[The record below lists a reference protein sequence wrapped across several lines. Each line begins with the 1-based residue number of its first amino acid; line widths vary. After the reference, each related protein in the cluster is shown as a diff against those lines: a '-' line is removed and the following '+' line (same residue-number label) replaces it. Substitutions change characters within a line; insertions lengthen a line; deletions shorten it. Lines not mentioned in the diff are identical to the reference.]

1 MMMMM
6 KYINTIIDNYI
17 VPHEEMLLKRL
28 YSSII
33 GNAMRV
39 MVQLPITVINDIN
52 IYIYIYYDSPTNGI
66 FNLWIRENNKNN
78 NILVILSMTPIAKDS
93 SIIVIY
99 CDAQEDIPN
108 GFISLS
114 ETYYYDIYIYIICM

>member
-1 MMMMM
+1 
-6 KYINTIIDNYI
+6 
-17 VPHEEMLLKRL
+17 
-28 YSSII
+28 
-33 GNAMRV
+33 
-39 MVQLPITVINDIN
+39 
-52 IYIYIYYDSPTNGI
+52 
-66 FNLWIRENNKNN
+66 
-78 NILVILSMTPIAKDS
+78 MTPIAKDS